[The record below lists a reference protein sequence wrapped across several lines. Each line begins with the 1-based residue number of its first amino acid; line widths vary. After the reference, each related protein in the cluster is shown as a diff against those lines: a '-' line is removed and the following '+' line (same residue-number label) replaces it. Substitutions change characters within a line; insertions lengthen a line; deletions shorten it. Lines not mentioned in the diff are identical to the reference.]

1 MQRNEWDSWE
11 GTEKELSGVYVALYT
26 WMMCPYKTIMV
37 YSDYANLENRL
48 AENTDKKRKRRKQSV
63 KKKIW

>member
-11 GTEKELSGVYVALYT
+11 GTEKELSSVYVALYT